1 MPSRKPG
8 EIMSPTELRRTLESI
23 VIRNSRLKLTGVE
36 DGHRLAVDLG
46 FDSLA
51 FLLAVGDLE
60 SQLAITF
67 PLDRIDDLREMTF
80 RDLIGIVSEERTRM
94 ATRA

>member
-1 MPSRKPG
+1 
-8 EIMSPTELRRTLESI
+8 MSPTELRRTLESI
-23 VIRNSRLKLTGVE
+23 VVRNSRLKLTGVE
-36 DGHRLAVDLG
+36 DGQRLAVDLG

-60 SQLAITF
+60 SELAITF

-80 RDLIGIVSEERTRM
+80 RDLIGIVSAERNRL
-94 ATRA
+94 AAEA